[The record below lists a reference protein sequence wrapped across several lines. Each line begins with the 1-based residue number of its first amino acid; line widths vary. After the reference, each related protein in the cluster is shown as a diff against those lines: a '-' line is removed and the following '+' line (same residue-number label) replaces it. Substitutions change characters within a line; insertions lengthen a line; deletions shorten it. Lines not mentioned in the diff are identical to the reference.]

1 MSHLKNYLST
11 PKYIDIMKRR
21 TVLAGATATI
31 GFGGCL
37 SFRDDSS
44 SQSASPTQNNN
55 FCEIACFEFTHEAW
69 DDAPDWLTIKHSEG
83 RDLLA
88 EDVFITNVI
97 VEYSGNLETESERV
111 IETVAWHEVDD
122 EIAASDGV
130 AGESVRVDIDPQK
143 VVKVLWRTENEEH
156 VLDKIQSYGYD

>member
-1 MSHLKNYLST
+1 
-11 PKYIDIMKRR
+11 MKRR

-37 SFRDDSS
+37 SFRDGGS
-44 SQSASPTQNNN
+44 SQTESPTQNDDS
-55 FCEIACFEFTHEAW
+55 CEIACFEFTHEGF

-88 EDVFITNVI
+88 EEVFITNVI
-97 VEYSGNLETESERV
+97 VEYSGNLGTESERV

-122 EIAASDGV
+122 ETRGSDGI
-130 AGESVRVDIDPQK
+130 AGESVRVDIGFPE
-143 VVKVLWRTENEEH
+143 VVQVLWRNENGER
-156 VLDKIQSYGYD
+156 VLDETRSFR

>member
-1 MSHLKNYLST
+1 
-11 PKYIDIMKRR
+11 MKRR

-31 GFGGCL
+31 GFSGCL

-44 SQSASPTQNNN
+44 SQTESPTQNDDS
-55 FCEIACFEFTHEAW
+55 CEIACFEFTHEGF

-88 EDVFITNVI
+88 EEVFITNVI
-97 VEYSGNLETESERV
+97 VEYSGNLGTESEQV

-122 EIAASDGV
+122 EITASDGI
-130 AGESVRVDIDPQK
+130 AGESVRVDIDPPD
-143 VVKVLWRTENEEH
+143 VVQVLWRTESEEH
-156 VLDKIQSYGYD
+156 VLDEIESYGYD